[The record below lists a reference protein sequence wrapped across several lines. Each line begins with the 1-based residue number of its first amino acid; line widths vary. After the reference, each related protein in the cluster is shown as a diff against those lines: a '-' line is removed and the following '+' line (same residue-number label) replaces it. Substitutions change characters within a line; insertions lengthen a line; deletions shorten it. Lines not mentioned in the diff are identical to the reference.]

1 MTFETLALCAAVGL
15 FGPLLALPRGLRIPV
30 VIGELVAGIVIGH
43 TGFGVIDPSEQT
55 LSFLAQVG
63 FALVMFVAGSQV
75 PIRDPRLRVG
85 LRVGAARAV
94 AVGLL
99 ATGLGWAVS
108 TAFDPP
114 HPGLYAVLMASS
126 SAAVIMPIVESS
138 KTATSGLMS
147 FLPQIAI
154 ADAVCIVA
162 LPLVIDPPRAVPA
175 ALGSITVIAAAT
187 AIFFVLRHFDLTG
200 LRRRIHH
207 VSAQRKFALELRLN
221 LVLLFGL
228 AALAVHTHAS
238 VMLAGFGFG
247 LAIAAIGEPR
257 RLAKQL
263 FAITEGFLGPL
274 YFVWLGASLDL
285 RALGGHP
292 SMIVLGLVLGLGAIA
307 VHGAMRATGQPVGLG
322 ILAAAQLGVPVSA
335 VTLGEQSS
343 VLAPGEGP
351 AIVLGA
357 LVTIAAAAVIS
368 RSAARRPA

>member
-30 VIGELVAGIVIGH
+30 VIGELVAGIALGY
-43 TGFGVIDPSEQT
+43 TGFGVVDPSEQT

-75 PIRDPRLRVG
+75 PIRDPRLRIG
-85 LRVGAARAV
+85 LGIGAARAV

-99 ATGLGWAVS
+99 ATALGWAVS
-108 TAFDPP
+108 AAFDPP
-114 HPGLYAVLMASS
+114 HLRLYAVLMASS
-126 SAAVIMPIVESS
+126 SAAVIMPIVESTTM
-138 KTATSGLMS
+138 TAPGLMAL
-147 FLPQIAI
+147 LPQIAL

-162 LPLVIDPPRAVPA
+162 LPLVIDPQRAGPA
-175 ALGSITVIAAAT
+175 AFGSATVLLAAAV
-187 AIFFVLRHFDLTG
+187 IFVVLRHFDISG
-200 LRRRIHH
+200 LRRRVHR
-207 VSAQRKFALELRLN
+207 VSAQRKLALELRLN

-285 RALGGHP
+285 RALAGHP
-292 SMIVLGLVLGLGAIA
+292 NMIVLGLVLGFGAIA
-307 VHGAMRATGQPVGLG
+307 VHGAMRLTGQPTRLG

-335 VTLGEQSS
+335 VTLGAQSG

-357 LVTIAAAAVIS
+357 LVTIAAAAAAS
-368 RSAARRPA
+368 RVAARRPV

>member
-30 VIGELVAGIVIGH
+30 VIGELVAGIALGY
-43 TGFGVIDPSEQT
+43 TGFGVVDPSEQT

-75 PIRDPRLRVG
+75 PIRDPRLRIG
-85 LRVGAARAV
+85 LGIGAARAV

-99 ATGLGWAVS
+99 ATALGWAVS
-108 TAFDPP
+108 AAFDPP
-114 HPGLYAVLMASS
+114 HLGLYAVLMASS
-126 SAAVIMPIVESS
+126 SAAVIMPIVESTTM
-138 KTATSGLMS
+138 TAPGLMAL
-147 FLPQIAI
+147 LPQIAL

-162 LPLVIDPPRAVPA
+162 LPLVIDPQRAGPA
-175 ALGSITVIAAAT
+175 AFGSATVLLAAAV
-187 AIFFVLRHFDLTG
+187 IFVVLRHFDISG
-200 LRRRIHH
+200 LRRRVHR
-207 VSAQRKFALELRLN
+207 VSAQRKLALELRLN

-285 RALGGHP
+285 RALAGHP
-292 SMIVLGLVLGLGAIA
+292 NMIVLGLVLGFGAIA
-307 VHGAMRATGQPVGLG
+307 VHGAMRLTGQPTRLG

-335 VTLGEQSS
+335 VTLGAQSG

-357 LVTIAAAAVIS
+357 LVTIAAAAAAS
-368 RSAARRPA
+368 RVAARRPV

>member
-55 LSFLAQVG
+55 LSLLAQVG

-99 ATGLGWAVS
+99 ATALGWAVS

-114 HPGLYAVLMASS
+114 HPGLYAVLMTSS

-175 ALGSITVIAAAT
+175 AFGSITVIAAAT

>member
-15 FGPLLALPRGLRIPV
+15 FGPLLTLPRGLRIPV

-99 ATGLGWAVS
+99 ATALGWAVS

>member
-1 MTFETLALCAAVGL
+1 
-15 FGPLLALPRGLRIPV
+15 
-30 VIGELVAGIVIGH
+30 
-43 TGFGVIDPSEQT
+43 
-55 LSFLAQVG
+55 
-63 FALVMFVAGSQV
+63 
-75 PIRDPRLRVG
+75 
-85 LRVGAARAV
+85 
-94 AVGLL
+94 
-99 ATGLGWAVS
+99 
-108 TAFDPP
+108 
-114 HPGLYAVLMASS
+114 
-126 SAAVIMPIVESS
+126 
-138 KTATSGLMS
+138 
-147 FLPQIAI
+147 
-154 ADAVCIVA
+154 
-162 LPLVIDPPRAVPA
+162 
-175 ALGSITVIAAAT
+175 
-187 AIFFVLRHFDLTG
+187 
-200 LRRRIHH
+200 
-207 VSAQRKFALELRLN
+207 
-221 LVLLFGL
+221 
-228 AALAVHTHAS
+228 
-238 VMLAGFGFG
+238 MLAGFGFG

-322 ILAAAQLGVPVSA
+322 MLAAAQLGVPVSA

>member
-1 MTFETLALCAAVGL
+1 M
-15 FGPLLALPRGLRIPV
+15 
-30 VIGELVAGIVIGH
+30 
-43 TGFGVIDPSEQT
+43 
-55 LSFLAQVG
+55 
-63 FALVMFVAGSQV
+63 
-75 PIRDPRLRVG
+75 
-85 LRVGAARAV
+85 
-94 AVGLL
+94 
-99 ATGLGWAVS
+99 
-108 TAFDPP
+108 
-114 HPGLYAVLMASS
+114 
-126 SAAVIMPIVESS
+126 
-138 KTATSGLMS
+138 
-147 FLPQIAI
+147 
-154 ADAVCIVA
+154 
-162 LPLVIDPPRAVPA
+162 
-175 ALGSITVIAAAT
+175 
-187 AIFFVLRHFDLTG
+187 
-200 LRRRIHH
+200 
-207 VSAQRKFALELRLN
+207 SAQRKFALELRLN

-322 ILAAAQLGVPVSA
+322 MLAAAQLGVPVSA

>member
-1 MTFETLALCAAVGL
+1 M
-15 FGPLLALPRGLRIPV
+15 
-30 VIGELVAGIVIGH
+30 
-43 TGFGVIDPSEQT
+43 
-55 LSFLAQVG
+55 
-63 FALVMFVAGSQV
+63 
-75 PIRDPRLRVG
+75 
-85 LRVGAARAV
+85 
-94 AVGLL
+94 
-99 ATGLGWAVS
+99 
-108 TAFDPP
+108 
-114 HPGLYAVLMASS
+114 
-126 SAAVIMPIVESS
+126 
-138 KTATSGLMS
+138 
-147 FLPQIAI
+147 
-154 ADAVCIVA
+154 
-162 LPLVIDPPRAVPA
+162 
-175 ALGSITVIAAAT
+175 
-187 AIFFVLRHFDLTG
+187 
-200 LRRRIHH
+200 
-207 VSAQRKFALELRLN
+207 SAQRKFALELRLN

-238 VMLAGFGFG
+238 VMLGGFGFG

-351 AIVLGA
+351 AILLGA

>member
-43 TGFGVIDPSEQT
+43 TGFDVIDPSEQT

-99 ATGLGWAVS
+99 ATALGWAVS

-175 ALGSITVIAAAT
+175 ALGSITVIAAAA

-322 ILAAAQLGVPVSA
+322 MLAAAQLGVPVSA